1 MKYEFKKIFS
11 NPILILLTG
20 LVFFLT
26 VGVCLYN
33 ISDRSIEVF
42 EDGEKKVLEGRGAL
56 DYLYKNSERTVLD
69 EKTIENI
76 FSKYDGKSFD
86 YVAESFAKTD
96 PSLLSHIYSIYKDKM
111 FDEEGILHK
120 SRVSTFDIGKV
131 NKDYTMGYLKATH
144 MYTKKELEKTDK
156 KLSKINKKVE
166 HGFTGH
172 FISFFQTS
180 YIAYFLFA
188 FLIVAISVYLISLEN
203 WYETDIILKSI
214 KNKATLRVGINK
226 IWVIFVFVSG
236 IFILINLVMVGL
248 TIAPYKFS
256 NLDMRIQS
264 SVAAF
269 LDSNMD
275 LSYGGLMA
283 LMMGLTYLSTLSLSL
298 FAGFLASLIRSSK
311 ASLLIVLATIGIV
324 FPKYTNPLIDKVVSI
339 LPQAGLFSPRYLTN
353 FYSYQVFGV
362 DISHVN
368 LIIITSLILMIC
380 SIVGILLKSAKRN

>member
-26 VGVCLYN
+26 VGACLYN
-33 ISDRSIEVF
+33 ISDRSVEVF

-56 DYLYKNSERTVLD
+56 DYLYKNSERTSLD

-76 FSKYDGKSFD
+76 FIKYDGKSYD

-96 PSLLSHIYSIYKDKM
+96 PSLLSHIYSIYKDRM

-120 SRVSTFDIGKV
+120 SRAPSFDIGEV
-131 NKDYTMGYLKATH
+131 NKDYTMGYIKATN
-144 MYTKKELEKTDK
+144 MYTEKELAKTDK
-156 KLSKINKKVE
+156 KLSEINKRLE

-172 FISFFQTS
+172 FRNFFYTS
-180 YIAYFLFA
+180 YIGYFLFA
-188 FLIVAISVYLISLEN
+188 FLVVAISVYLVSLEN
-203 WYETDIILKSI
+203 WYETDIILRSI

-226 IWVIFVFVSG
+226 IGVIFVFVSG

-256 NLDMRIQS
+256 NLGMMIQS
-264 SVAAF
+264 SVAF

-275 LSYGGLMA
+275 LSFGELMA
-283 LMMGLTYLSTLSLSL
+283 LMMVLTYLSTLSLSL
-298 FAGFLASLIRSSK
+298 FAGFLASLVKSSK
-311 ASLLIVLATIGIV
+311 ASLLIVLALIGIV
-324 FPKYTNPLIDKVVSI
+324 FLNYSNPLIDKIVSI
-339 LPQAGLFSPRYLTN
+339 LPQAGLFSPRYMTN
-353 FYSYQVFGV
+353 FYSYEVFGV
-362 DISHVN
+362 EISHVN
-368 LIIITSLILMIC
+368 LIIITSLILIFA
-380 SIVGILLKSAKRN
+380 SVAGILIKSAREN

>member
-26 VGVCLYN
+26 VGACLYN

-42 EDGEKKVLEGRGAL
+42 EDGEKKVLEGRAAF
-56 DYLYKNSERTVLD
+56 DYLYKNSERTSLD

-76 FSKYDGKSFD
+76 FIKYDGKSYD
-86 YVAESFAKTD
+86 HVAESFAKKD

-120 SRVSTFDIGKV
+120 SRVSTFDIGEV
-131 NKDYTMGYLKATH
+131 NKDNTMGYIKATH
-144 MYTKKELEKTDK
+144 MYTENELEKTDK

-172 FISFFQTS
+172 LMSFFHTS

-188 FLIVAISVYLISLEN
+188 FLVIAVSVYLVSLEN

-214 KNKATLRVGINK
+214 KNKASLRVGINK
-226 IWVIFVFVSG
+226 IGVIFIFVSG

-256 NLDMRIQS
+256 NLDMMIQS
-264 SVAAF
+264 SVAF
-269 LDSNMD
+269 SNSNLD
-275 LSYGGLMA
+275 LSYGELMA
-283 LMMGLTYLSTLSLSL
+283 LMMGLTYLSSLSLSI

-324 FPKYTNPLIDKVVSI
+324 FLNYSNPLIDKIVFI
-339 LPQAGLFSPRYLTN
+339 LPQAGLFSPRYLIN
-353 FYSYQVFGV
+353 FYSYEIFGV
-362 DISHVN
+362 EISHVS
-368 LIIITSLILMIC
+368 LIIITSLILLFA
-380 SIVGILLKSAKRN
+380 SVAGILIKSAREN

>member
-20 LVFFLT
+20 LVFFIT
-26 VGVCLYN
+26 VGACLYN

-42 EDGEKKVLEGRGAL
+42 EDGEKKVLEGRAAL

-69 EKTIENI
+69 EKTIENV
-76 FSKYDGKSFD
+76 FSKYDGKSYD

-120 SRVSTFDIGKV
+120 SRVSTFDMGKV

-144 MYTKKELEKTDK
+144 MYTEKELEKTDK
-156 KLSKINKKVE
+156 KLSKVNKSLE
-166 HGFTGH
+166 HGFTDH
-172 FISFFQTS
+172 IISFFHTS

-188 FLIVAISVYLISLEN
+188 FLVIVISVYIISLEN

-226 IWVIFVFVSG
+226 IGVIFVFVSG

-256 NLDMRIQS
+256 NLDMMIQS
-264 SVAAF
+264 SVAF

-283 LMMGLTYLSTLSLSL
+283 LMMGLTYLSTLSLSI
-298 FAGFLASLIRSSK
+298 FAGFLASLVRSSK
-311 ASLLIVLATIGIV
+311 ASLIVILATIGTV
-324 FPKYTNPLIDKVVSI
+324 FPKYSNPLIDKIVSI
-339 LPQAGLFSPRYLTN
+339 LPQAGLLSPRYLTN
-353 FYSYQVFGV
+353 YYSYQVFGV
-362 DISHVN
+362 EISHVN
-368 LIIITSLILMIC
+368 LIIITSLILMVV
-380 SIVGILLKSAKRN
+380 SIMGILIKSAKKN

>member
-11 NPILILLTG
+11 NPILIILTG

-33 ISDRSIEVF
+33 ISDRSIDVF

-69 EKTIENI
+69 EKTIENV
-76 FSKYDGKSFD
+76 FSKYDGKSYD

-120 SRVSTFDIGKV
+120 SRAPSFDIGEV

-156 KLSKINKKVE
+156 KLSKVNKSLE
-166 HGFTGH
+166 HGFTDH
-172 FISFFQTS
+172 IISFFHTS

-188 FLIVAISVYLISLEN
+188 FLVIVISVYIISLEN

-226 IWVIFVFVSG
+226 IGVIFVFVSG

-256 NLDMRIQS
+256 NLDMMIQS
-264 SVAAF
+264 SVAF
-269 LDSNMD
+269 LNSNLD
-275 LSYGGLMA
+275 LSFGELMA

-324 FPKYTNPLIDKVVSI
+324 FLQYTNPLIDKIVSI
-339 LPQAGLFSPRYLTN
+339 LPQAGLFRPRYLIN
-353 FYSYQVFGV
+353 FYSYEIFGV
-362 DISHVN
+362 EISHVS
-368 LIIITSLILMIC
+368 LIIITSLILMVV

>member
-33 ISDRSIEVF
+33 ISDRRVEVF
-42 EDGEKKVLEGRGAL
+42 EEGEKKVLEGRGAL

-131 NKDYTMGYLKATH
+131 NKEYIMGYIKATH
-144 MYTKKELEKTDK
+144 MYTENELEKTDK
-156 KLSKINKKVE
+156 KLSKVNKSLE
-166 HGFTGH
+166 HGFKDH
-172 FISFFQTS
+172 IISFFHTS
-180 YIAYFLFA
+180 YITYFLFA
-188 FLIVAISVYLISLEN
+188 FLVIVISVYIISLEN

-214 KNKATLRVGINK
+214 KNKVTLRVGINK
-226 IWVIFVFVSG
+226 IGVIFVFVSG
-236 IFILINLVMVGL
+236 IFILINLLMVGL

-256 NLDMRIQS
+256 NLDMMIQS
-264 SVAAF
+264 SVAF
-269 LDSNMD
+269 SNSNLD
-275 LSYGGLMA
+275 LSYGELMA
-283 LMMGLTYLSTLSLSL
+283 LMMGLTYLSSLSLSI
-298 FAGFLASLIRSSK
+298 FAGFLSSLVKSSK

-339 LPQAGLFSPRYLTN
+339 LPQAGLFSPRYLKN
-353 FYSYQVFGV
+353 FYSYEVFGV
-362 DISHVN
+362 EVSHVN
-368 LIIITSLILMIC
+368 LIIITSLILIFA
-380 SIVGILLKSAKRN
+380 SIAGILIKSAREN

>member
-26 VGVCLYN
+26 VGACLYN
-33 ISDRSIEVF
+33 ISDRRVEVF
-42 EDGEKKVLEGRGAL
+42 EDGEKKVLEGRAAL

-76 FSKYDGKSFD
+76 FTKYDGKSYD

-96 PSLLSHIYSIYKDKM
+96 PSLLSHIYSIYKNQM

-131 NKDYTMGYLKATH
+131 NKDYTMGYIKETH
-144 MYTKKELEKTDK
+144 MYTEKELANTDK

-172 FISFFQTS
+172 FRNFFNTS
-180 YIAYFLFA
+180 YIGYFLFA
-188 FLIVAISVYLISLEN
+188 FLVIVISVYLVSLEN

-226 IWVIFVFVSG
+226 IGVIFIFVSG

-256 NLDMRIQS
+256 NLDMMIQS
-264 SVAAF
+264 SVAL

-275 LSYGGLMA
+275 LNYGELIA
-283 LMMGLTYLSTLSLSL
+283 LMMGLTYISTLSLSI
-298 FAGFLASLIRSSK
+298 FAGFLASLVRSSK
-311 ASLLIVLATIGIV
+311 VSLLIVLATIGIL
-324 FPKYTNPLIDKVVSI
+324 FPRYSNPLIDKIVSI
-339 LPQAGLFSPRYLTN
+339 LPQAGIFSPRYLTN
-353 FYSYQVFGV
+353 FYSYEVFGV
-362 DISHVN
+362 EISNVN
-368 LIIITSLILMIC
+368 LIIITSLILIFA
-380 SIVGILLKSAKRN
+380 SIAGILIKSARKN

>member
-11 NPILILLTG
+11 NPILIILTG

-33 ISDRSIEVF
+33 ISDRSIDVF

-56 DYLYKNSERTVLD
+56 DYLYKNNERTVLD

-76 FSKYDGKSFD
+76 FSKYDGKSYD
-86 YVAESFAKTD
+86 YVAEKFAKTD

-120 SRVSTFDIGKV
+120 SRAPSFDIGEV

-144 MYTKKELEKTDK
+144 MYTKKELEKTDN
-156 KLSKINKKVE
+156 KLSKVNKKVE

-226 IWVIFVFVSG
+226 IGVIFVFVSG

-256 NLDMRIQS
+256 NLDMMIQS
-264 SVAAF
+264 SVAF
-269 LDSNMD
+269 LNSNLD
-275 LSYGGLMA
+275 LSFGELMA
-283 LMMGLTYLSTLSLSL
+283 LMMGLTYLSTLSLSI
-298 FAGFLASLIRSSK
+298 FAGFLANLVRSSK

-324 FPKYTNPLIDKVVSI
+324 FLQYTNPLIDKIVSI
-339 LPQAGLFSPRYLTN
+339 LPQAGLFRPRYLIN
-353 FYSYQVFGV
+353 FYSYEIFGV
-362 DISHVN
+362 EISHVS
-368 LIIITSLILMIC
+368 LIIITSLILMVV

>member
-11 NPILILLTG
+11 NPILIILTG

-33 ISDRSIEVF
+33 ISDRSIDVF

-76 FSKYDGKSFD
+76 FSKYDGKSYD
-86 YVAESFAKTD
+86 YVAEKFAKTD

-120 SRVSTFDIGKV
+120 SRAPSFDIGEV

-144 MYTKKELEKTDK
+144 MYTKKELEKTDN
-156 KLSKINKKVE
+156 KLSKVNKKVE

-226 IWVIFVFVSG
+226 IGVIFVFVSG

-256 NLDMRIQS
+256 NLDMMIQS
-264 SVAAF
+264 SVAF
-269 LDSNMD
+269 LNSNLD
-275 LSYGGLMA
+275 LSFGELMA
-283 LMMGLTYLSTLSLSL
+283 LMMGLTYLSTLSLSI
-298 FAGFLASLIRSSK
+298 FAGFLANLVRSSK

-324 FPKYTNPLIDKVVSI
+324 FLQYTNPLIDKIVSI
-339 LPQAGLFSPRYLTN
+339 LPQAGLFRPRYLIN
-353 FYSYQVFGV
+353 FYSYEIFGV
-362 DISHVN
+362 EISHVS
-368 LIIITSLILMIC
+368 LIIITSLILMVV